1 MKKPARWR
9 PWVPGIFVVFCTLMT
24 LTVPLSGYY
33 FLDDFNDS
41 NLAQAG
47 GQTVWTLT
55 NFQRGVIAPDTYTF
69 TDTGTHLEVTGT
81 RTATGGAA
89 DTRNPK
95 HEPVY
100 RQSRKADRSSGHS

>member
-81 RTATGGAA
+81 RTATGGC
-89 DTRNPK
+89 
-95 HEPVY
+95 
-100 RQSRKADRSSGHS
+100 